1 MPDQLETVLLSRQE
15 QTQIVTT
22 LLPELLSSRNE
33 NSHLEYN
40 IFYYQQPKKF
50 FKPVVF

>member
-22 LLPELLSSRNE
+22 LLPELLSSRNKS
-33 NSHLEYN
+33 SHLEYN
-40 IFYYQQPKKF
+40 MFYYQQPKK
-50 FKPVVF
+50 KKIKLNQ

>member
-22 LLPELLSSRNE
+22 LLPELLSSKNE
-33 NSHLEYN
+33 SSHPEFN
-40 IFYYQQPKKF
+40 VFYYHQPENF
-50 FKPVVF
+50 INQ

>member
-1 MPDQLETVLLSRQE
+1 MPDQLETVLLRRQE

-33 NSHLEYN
+33 SNHLECN
-40 IFYYQQPKKF
+40 VFY
-50 FKPVVF
+50 

>member
-33 NSHLEYN
+33 SSHLESD
-40 IFYYQQPKKF
+40 IFDYQQPKKF
-50 FKPVVF
+50 FKPSVF

>member
-22 LLPELLSSRNE
+22 ILPELLSSRNE
-33 NSHLEYN
+33 STHLEYD
-40 IFYYQQPKKF
+40 ILLAT
-50 FKPVVF
+50 V